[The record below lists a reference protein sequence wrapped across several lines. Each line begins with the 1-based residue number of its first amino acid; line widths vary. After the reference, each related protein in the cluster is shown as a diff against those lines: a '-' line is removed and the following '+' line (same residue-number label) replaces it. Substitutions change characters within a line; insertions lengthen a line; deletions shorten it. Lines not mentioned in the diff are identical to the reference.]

1 MCPANTMDIRLN
13 HVSVLAV
20 NVKRKLDYKC
30 IHDLSQPNIS
40 SVFRALLIPL
50 SCKTQKQKRLALLW
64 WNWKWN
70 FFHEGINV
78 FFVETVCRFLP
89 SNLSVSNC
97 QVRRSGVA
105 PGPTVVGA
113 GSGRAGCVYVSVGAG
128 GPWTWPQAISWSKVG
143 RILTHGNYR
152 SRPNR
157 ADRYLCSFD
166 DPELMDVVDLDSA
179 DGFTL
184 LATGS
189 VWVSVWWVAE
199 GGGAVYKIDKLIR
212 SSVLFHLK

>member
-1 MCPANTMDIRLN
+1 MKLE
-13 HVSVLAV
+13 
-20 NVKRKLDYKC
+20 VKF
-30 IHDLSQPNIS
+30 LS
-40 SVFRALLIPL
+40 RGH
-50 SCKTQKQKRLALLW
+50 KR
-64 WNWKWN
+64 
-70 FFHEGINV
+70 V
-78 FFVETVCRFLP
+78 FVETVCWFLP

-97 QVRRSGVA
+97 QVWRSGVA

-157 ADRYLCSFD
+157 ADRYRCSFD
-166 DPELMDVVDLDSA
+166 DRELMDVVDLDSA
-179 DGFTL
+179 DGFPL
-184 LATGS
+184 LATRS
-189 VWVSVWWVAE
+189 VNGECLYEWWE
-199 GGGAVYKIDKLIR
+199 GGGRYTKIDKIIR

>member
-1 MCPANTMDIRLN
+1 MYSLPFTATNT
-13 HVSVLAV
+13 
-20 NVKRKLDYKC
+20 KR
-30 IHDLSQPNIS
+30 IQAS
-40 SVFRALLIPL
+40 LILL

-78 FFVETVCRFLP
+78 FFVETVCWFLP

-97 QVRRSGVA
+97 QVWRSGVA

-157 ADRYLCSFD
+157 ADRYRCSFD
-166 DPELMDVVDLDSA
+166 DRELMDVVDLDSA
-179 DGFTL
+179 DGFPL
-184 LATGS
+184 LATRS
-189 VWVSVWWVAE
+189 VNGECLYFEWGE
-199 GGGAVYKIDKLIR
+199 GGGRYTKIDKIIR